1 MGADG
6 TKQKPEDLLDGWKQ
20 IAEHLGKTERTV
32 QRWEK
37 SKGLPVRRLQADSSE
52 EQPRVFAY
60 RSEIESWWKEHQ
72 TKLTE
77 DSDDEPQPWRRAIFI
92 SLSIVLAL
100 GVTATLWFLFP
111 AKRVLGVAPVR
122 NLSPVGDTVPQQL
135 AEALTEEL
143 VTRLGLLK
151 PKRFSVIQLPP
162 ESATSPPDQVAK
174 AYHLDYLL
182 KGSVQ
187 RAGTRVAVT
196 AELILA
202 KDQSKNWGNIY
213 ERSLE
218 NPEDIIPIE
227 IEITRDI
234 TAQIMPLLPHD
245 KSPNQQV
252 NHDAYQAYLWGRL
265 LWDQRTAESLYQ
277 AIPYFQKAIDL
288 DPTYA
293 PAYVGLADCYFL
305 LGSVPYTALPPNEA
319 FPKSEAAARK
329 ALELDNSLAEAHV
342 SLGYSALVYRRD
354 FAEAEKQFKS
364 ALKLRPE
371 YPTGHEFYAYYLT
384 AMGRVD
390 EAIRERRIA
399 RELEPRS
406 PLLNTALGEAYYE
419 ARQFDRA
426 IQEHQK
432 ALLAHPGYPDA
443 LMNLARSF
451 EQLGQYAQA
460 DPILTQ
466 MLVAAPN
473 EPAVL
478 ALAGHE
484 YAVSGRPAQ
493 ARALLARLRQIQ
505 TRRYVSPLLFALI
518 YMGLGDKNN
527 IFQELDQAYAERS
540 EYLVYLRTE
549 PWADPLR
556 GDPRFAELIK
566 KLGFPAEQASAAGES
581 K

>member
-37 SKGLPVRRLQADSSE
+37 SKGLPVRRLQADFSE

-77 DSDDEPQPWRRAIFI
+77 DTEDEPRPRRRATFI

-100 GVTATLWFLFP
+100 GVAATLWFSFP
-111 AKRVLGVAPVR
+111 ARRVLGVVPVR

-143 VTRLGLLK
+143 VTRLGLLQ
-151 PKRFSVIQLPP
+151 PKRFTVIQLPP
-162 ESATSPPDQVAK
+162 ESATRPPDQVAK

-187 RAGTRVAVT
+187 RAGTRIAVT
-196 AELILA
+196 AQLILA
-202 KDQSKNWGNIY
+202 KDQSRNWGNIY

-218 NPEDIIPIE
+218 NPEDIIAIE
-227 IEITRDI
+227 IDITRDI
-234 TAQIMPLLPHD
+234 TAQIMSRLPHD
-245 KSPNQQV
+245 ESPHRQV

-265 LWDQRTAESLYQ
+265 LWNRRTAESLYQ

-293 PAYVGLADCYFL
+293 PAYAGLADCYFL

-364 ALKLRPE
+364 AIKLRPE

-384 AMGRVD
+384 AMGRTD
-390 EAIRERRIA
+390 DAIRERRIA
-399 RELEPRS
+399 RDLEPLS

-432 ALLAHPGYPDA
+432 ALLADPGYPDA
-443 LMNLARSF
+443 LMNIARCF
-451 EQLGQYAQA
+451 EQQGQYAQA

-466 MLVAAPN
+466 MLVVAPN

-484 YAVSGRPAQ
+484 YAVSGRPTQ
-493 ARALLARLRQIQ
+493 ARAVLARLRQIQ
-505 TRRYVSPLLFALI
+505 TKRYVSPLLFALI

-527 IFQELDQAYAERS
+527 SFQELDQAYAERS

-556 GDPRFAELIK
+556 GDPRFTELLT

>member
-77 DSDDEPQPWRRAIFI
+77 DTEDEPRPRRRATFI

-100 GVTATLWFLFP
+100 GLAATLWFSFP
-111 AKRVLGVAPVR
+111 ARRVLGVVPVR

-143 VTRLGLLK
+143 VTRLGLLQ
-151 PKRFSVIQLPP
+151 PKRFTVIQLPP
-162 ESATSPPDQVAK
+162 ESATRPPDQVAK

-187 RAGTRVAVT
+187 RAGTRIAVT
-196 AELILA
+196 AQLILA
-202 KDQSKNWGNIY
+202 KDQSRNWGNIY

-245 KSPNQQV
+245 KSPNQEV

-265 LWDQRTAESLYQ
+265 LWNRRTAESLYQ

-293 PAYVGLADCYFL
+293 PAYAGLADCYFL

-364 ALKLRPE
+364 AIKLRPE

-384 AMGRVD
+384 AMGRTD
-390 EAIRERRIA
+390 DAIRERRIA
-399 RELEPRS
+399 RDLEPLS

-432 ALLAHPGYPDA
+432 ALLADPGYPDA
-443 LMNLARSF
+443 LMNIARSF
-451 EQLGQYAQA
+451 EQLGHYAQA

-478 ALAGHE
+478 AIAGHE
-484 YAVSGRPAQ
+484 YAVSGRPTQ
-493 ARALLARLRQIQ
+493 ARAMLARLRQIQ
-505 TRRYVSPLLFALI
+505 TKRYVSPLLFALI

-527 IFQELDQAYAERS
+527 SFQELDQAYAERS

-556 GDPRFAELIK
+556 GDPRFAELLA
-566 KLGFPAEQASAAGES
+566 KLGFPAEQASAAIES